1 MAGIYI
7 HIPYC
12 KQKCTYCNFH
22 FSTNTKN
29 VEEMIDAMILEVDYT
44 SNYLQKKK
52 IETIYFGGGTP
63 SYIDSKHIQSLISKI
78 YLIHKV
84 KKNVEITLELNPDD
98 ISEKKIKELKS
109 IGINRLSIGVQSFY
123 DEDLKFMN
131 RSHTAKQAFESIKLA
146 QKNGLENITVDLIY
160 GVPGLTNKLWE
171 RNLSIIKELGINHFS
186 AYALTVEPK
195 TKLDYLIKTKKI
207 PPLKDKKTEIQFKIL
222 QEKAEAMGY
231 TQYEISNFCKDN
243 LFSEHNSSYWKGKWY
258 LGIGPSAHSFNGENR
273 QWNVKSNS
281 NYIKQINNQKKHYE
295 TERLSKEEKYN
306 EYVLTSLR
314 TIWGINTNYLKENF
328 DSKINNHF
336 EKLIRKWEA
345 NKSVIRK
352 GEYIFLAKNGMLFAD
367 AISSDLFFIQ
377 DS

>member
-1 MAGIYI
+1 MIES
-7 HIPYC
+7 PYKLFLTC
-12 KQKCTYCNFH
+12 PKGFE
-22 FSTNTKN
+22 STC
-29 VEEMIDAMILEVDYT
+29 
-44 SNYLQKKK
+44 SQ
-52 IETIYFGGGTP
+52 
-63 SYIDSKHIQSLISKI
+63 
-78 YLIHKV
+78 
-84 KKNVEITLELNPDD
+84 
-98 ISEKKIKELKS
+98 ELKS

-131 RSHTAKQAFESIKLA
+131 RSHNSKQALESIKLA

-171 RNLSIIKELGINHFS
+171 RNLSIIKEIGINHFS

-231 TQYEISNFCKDN
+231 TQYEISSFCKGH

-295 TERLSKEEKYN
+295 TERLSEKEKYN

-314 TIWGINTNYLKENF
+314 TIWGIDTNYLKENF

-352 GEYIFLAKNGMLFAD
+352 GECIFLAKNGMLFAD